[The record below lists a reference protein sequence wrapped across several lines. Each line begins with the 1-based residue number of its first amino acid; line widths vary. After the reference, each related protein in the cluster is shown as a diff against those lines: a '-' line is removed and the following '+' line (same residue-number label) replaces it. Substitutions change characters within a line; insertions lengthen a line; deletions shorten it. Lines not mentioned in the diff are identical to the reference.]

1 MKYFLRPF
9 ALLLPLAV
17 LYGCA
22 GVGYY
27 AQAIGGQ
34 MELLSKRRPISDVLA
49 DPATPPALREKLVLV
64 RQLRAYASDELK
76 LPDNDSYKT
85 YADLERP
92 YVVWNVFA
100 VPELSVQPREWCFPF
115 AGCVGY
121 RGYFGRE
128 PAQAFADALR
138 AAGDDVYVGG
148 VAAYSTL
155 GWLDDPMLNTLI
167 QRPNAELAGILFHE
181 LAHQR
186 VYAADDSEF
195 NESFATVVELEGVR
209 RWLNRD
215 GDRRASATAP
225 GVALPPASMQ
235 SYAAYEAH
243 RHQRE
248 EFAAVM
254 LETRAAL
261 ATLYASAA
269 SVEEKRVAKRTAFAA
284 LKARYPELKKRWG
297 NDRYDAWFAQDLN
310 NAHLAAVGTYHRHVT
325 ALQKLLAEQGG
336 DLATFYREAERLAT
350 LAKAERTAQL
360 ERFLSRQN

>member
-17 LYGCA
+17 LSGCA
-22 GVGYY
+22 GISYY

-49 DPATPPALREKLVLV
+49 DPATPSALREKLVRV
-64 RQLRAYASDELK
+64 QQLRAYASDELK

-100 VPELSVQPREWCFPF
+100 VPELSVRPREWCFPF

-121 RGYFGRE
+121 RGYFGRA
-128 PAQAFADALR
+128 PAQAFADELR

-215 GDRRASATAP
+215 GDRDAH
-225 GVALPPASMQ
+225 
-235 SYAAYEAH
+235 AAYEAR

-248 EFAAVM
+248 EFAAVI
-254 LETRAAL
+254 LETRATL

-269 SVEEKRVAKRTAFAA
+269 SVEEKRMAKRAAFAA

-310 NAHLAAVGTYHRHVT
+310 NAHLAAVGTYHRYVT
-325 ALQKLLAEQGG
+325 ALQKLLAKQGG
-336 DLATFYREAERLAT
+336 DLAKFYREAERLAA
-350 LAKAERTAQL
+350 LGKAERTAQL